1 MMGPGKV
8 TTTGGAY
15 TIALE
20 SPHELTHG
28 SFQQLTYGCGQVTS
42 HGGAQRELSICP

>member
-1 MMGPGKV
+1 MGPGKV

-20 SPHELTHG
+20 SPHDVIQG
-28 SFQQLTYGCGQVTS
+28 SFQQSIGGCEHLTS